1 MKKSEFRDLYVKHL
15 KVAVEKYPGDYGWN
29 PEATVDSVVDR
40 LIAVMNRN
48 PWGVNYNSRGFKSLA
63 KEVGIKPTR
72 KAIVEFFT
80 NCTND

>member
-15 KVAVEKYPGDYGWN
+15 KVAVEKHPEDYYWQ
-29 PEATVDSVVDR
+29 PDATVESVVDKM
-40 LIAVMNRN
+40 IFEMNRN
-48 PWGVNYNSRGFKSLA
+48 PWCVDYSSRGMKSLA

-80 NCTND
+80 NCTED